1 MYIICTDNDIDG
13 EVFLELAKDDLEKM
27 NLKVGA
33 ILKLLKFQKVTCF
46 NLHMYYKWCMLIIT
60 YFIIHTKLVSIVMVS
75 R

>member
-33 ILKLLKFQKVTCF
+33 ILKLLKFQKVACF
-46 NLHMYYKWCMLIIT
+46 NLHMYYK
-60 YFIIHTKLVSIVMVS
+60 
-75 R
+75 